1 MLNDSLSSLNLS
13 NKCNVFRVL
22 NNKLSVIMT
31 PTQIRTNVRMS
42 LREHISY
49 VNTKKNVTA
58 TFQKKGS

>member
-1 MLNDSLSSLNLS
+1 MSSLNLS

-31 PTQIRTNVRMS
+31 PTQIRTNFRMS

-49 VNTKKNVTA
+49 VNTKKMLLQP
-58 TFQKKGS
+58 FRKKVHDL